1 MTFAKGDRFAMKTRQ
16 DMIEAAKA
24 VIKEVTIQDVKE
36 VLDGGQRP
44 VLLDVRAR
52 EEYEPGHLKDAVH
65 IPRGLLE
72 LAAAAHLPDRDRLI
86 IVYCA
91 GGVRSAL
98 AAQTLVEMG
107 YRDVASMLGGYDEW
121 AGAQYPV
128 EKQPEGGEQ
137 TRALEQDIAL
147 LERQVAE
154 KRKRLAS
161 LKET

>member
-1 MTFAKGDRFAMKTRQ
+1 MKTRQ

-24 VIKEVTIQDVKE
+24 VIQEVTIQDVKAI
-36 VLDGGQRP
+36 LDRGQNP

-52 EEYEPGHLKDAVH
+52 EEYEAGHLAGAVH

-72 LAAAAHLPDRDRLI
+72 LDVERALPDKSRPVV
-86 IVYCA
+86 VYCA

-98 AAQTLVEMG
+98 AAQTLREMG
-107 YRDVASMLGGYDEW
+107 YGDVSSMLGGYDEW

-137 TRALEQDIAL
+137 AQALEQEIAL
-147 LERQVAE
+147 LERQVE
-154 KRKRLAS
+154 ERRKRLDT
-161 LKET
+161 LKG